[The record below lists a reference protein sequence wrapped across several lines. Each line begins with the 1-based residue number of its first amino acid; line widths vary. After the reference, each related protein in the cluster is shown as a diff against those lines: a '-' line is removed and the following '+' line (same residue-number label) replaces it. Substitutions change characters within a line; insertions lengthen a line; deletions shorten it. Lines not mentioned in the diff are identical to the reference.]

1 MPLQDSVVRN
11 IFTHLIARLNQRVL
25 TADGHVDEGA
35 RKALLDTIGEQ
46 TKWRRSMDTLSGA
59 EASAGTKRK
68 KK

>member
-1 MPLQDSVVRN
+1 MHWGLTGAAAQ
-11 IFTHLIARLNQRVL
+11 IMRLNQRVL

-46 TKWRRSMDTLSGA
+46 TKWRRSLETVQTTGTT
-59 EASAGTKRK
+59 AGKRK

>member
-1 MPLQDSVVRN
+1 VVKN
-11 IFTHLIARLNQRVL
+11 IFTHLIVRLNQRVL

-46 TKWRRSMDTLSGA
+46 TKWRRSMEAGDSGPG
-59 EASAGTKRK
+59 AGTKRK